1 MDSPRSEVV
10 GVWDDDA
17 ERGRAFSQERKL
29 EYFPQ
34 IQDVLARADAV
45 VICSENLHHATHIE
59 MAAKAGKAILCEK
72 PIAGSSSHVQR
83 IESAVSAAGVP
94 FMTAFPCPFSP
105 AFHRL
110 KQRVGSGEIGKVLAL
125 VTTNRGKCPGGW
137 FIDPSKSGGG
147 AMIDHVVHVTDL
159 LRRLLGEDP
168 ESVYAQ
174 IGSNMY
180 GGDWDDTAM
189 VTINFPSGVFATLD
203 SSWSR
208 TPNYWTWG
216 DVTLKATGENGVVE
230 CDLFGAGFE
239 VYTSEPEKRFTV
251 GLGSDFDAMMVE
263 EFLGAVEEGREP
275 SITLHDGLM
284 ASRVALAAYESVRT
298 KKAAKI

>member
-1 MDSPRSEVV
+1 MDSPQAEVV

-17 ERGRAFSQERKL
+17 ERGRSFAQDRKL
-29 EYFPQ
+29 EFFPQ
-34 IQDVLARADAV
+34 IDEALNRADAV

-59 MAAKAGKAILCEK
+59 VAAKMGKAILCEK
-72 PIAGSSSHVQR
+72 PVAGSSSHVQR
-83 IESAVSAAGVP
+83 IEAAVKQAGVP

-105 AFHRL
+105 AFQRM

-137 FIDPSKSGGG
+137 FIEPAKSGGG

-168 ESVYAQ
+168 ASVYAQ
-174 IGSNMY
+174 VGSNMY
-180 GGDWDDTAM
+180 GGNWDDTAM

-216 DVTLKATGENGVVE
+216 DVTLKATGETGVIE

-239 VYTSEPEKRFTV
+239 VYTTEPDKRFMV
-251 GLGSDFDAMMVE
+251 GLGADFDAMMVQ
-263 EFLGAVEEGREP
+263 EFLSSLEQSREP
-275 SITLHDGLM
+275 AVTLHDGLM
-284 ASRVALAAYESVRT
+284 ASRVALAAYESVRL
-298 KKAAKI
+298 KKTVQV